1 MRARAKRSLATMV
14 VLALAASA
22 ASAEIRTKVVE
33 YSQGKTAL
41 EGYLAWDDAVKG
53 TRPGVLVVHQWMGLG
68 KYERS
73 RAEQLAKLGY
83 VAFCADIYGKG
94 VRPSTPEAAGRTST
108 IYKNDRTLTRER
120 VQAGL
125 AQLLANPL
133 VDHKRVATI
142 GYCFGGMV
150 ALELAR
156 SGANIAGVIVFHG
169 DLSNP
174 TPADDA
180 NIKCKVLALQGGD
193 DPFVTQRD
201 VESFENHM
209 RAAGVNW
216 QVNQYGGA
224 VHAYTDPLAGNNPS
238 IGVAYNAQAD
248 RRSWQA
254 MKDFFAEI
262 FS

>member
-1 MRARAKRSLATMV
+1 MRAGALRFLV
-14 VLALAASA
+14 VMTVLTVGVSA

-53 TRPGVLVVHQWMGLG
+53 PRPGVLVVHEWTGLG
-68 KYERS
+68 KYVES

-94 VRPSTPEAAGRTST
+94 VRPSTPEAAGKTST
-108 IYKNDRTLTRER
+108 IYKNDRALTRER
-120 VQAGL
+120 VEAGL
-125 AQLLANPL
+125 AQLRANPL
-133 VDHKRVATI
+133 VDQQRIAAI
-142 GYCFGGMV
+142 GYCFGGMA

-156 SGANIAGVIVFHG
+156 SGADIAGVVVFHG

-224 VHAYTDPLAGNNPS
+224 VHSYTNPDSGNDKS
-238 IGVAYNAQAD
+238 KGVAYNAQAD

-262 FS
+262 FA